1 MHASTLPKAN
11 KSNLQPET
19 GTLRNLQDVDEI
31 LSPTPQIQKYSESK
45 PYFNIEDLP
54 LPETNYEQY
63 GPNSLIPPPLD
74 FSALEPY
81 LLPQKQLIKESPT
94 TIMHSLPFT
103 SAIGPPNSAIPPL
116 PKSLPPDDY
125 DSYAPTHPY
134 NNPDYSSLQKNDYVF
149 PSSSKIYNQDMLF
162 SMNRKKNLLEMPSL
176 YSESFDDDL
185 ENHPLPPIPT
195 TLLLGE
201 NEILNENLNLPPP
214 PDFLPSETSI
224 IYESIAVSS
233 PPNRKPPPPPRTKPP
248 PPPTKP
254 KPKKISQSV
263 ENLFDPLS
271 PVDKSFIMNPNSN
284 FLPKPFELTDS
295 GSTNP
300 HAKQLRKDSFKRH
313 SVSVFKQVKY
323 IIQCV
328 VDFCLLISIFNNAN
342 FISYIFHSLHNHPKT
357 LPIKVL
363 AIGKNSLKMPW
374 RRVKNHLLNLVR
386 NACLSYIYIYI
397 TFH

>member
-31 LSPTPQIQKYSESK
+31 LPPTPTPQIKKSTKSK

-81 LLPQKQLIKESPT
+81 LHPQKQPT
-94 TIMHSLPFT
+94 TQSLP
-103 SAIGPPNSAIPPL
+103 PPIHSSVPPL

-125 DSYAPTHPY
+125 DSCAPMYPY
-134 NNPDYSSLQKNDYVF
+134 NNSNYSSLKLQKNSF
-149 PSSSKIYNQDMLF
+149 GIPSNSETYNRDMLF
-162 SMNRKKNLLEMPSL
+162 SSSRTENLLKMPSI
-176 YSESFDDDL
+176 YSESLEDDFED
-185 ENHPLPPIPT
+185 HPLPPLPT
-195 TLLLGE
+195 TLPPDE
-201 NEILNENLNLPPP
+201 NELLNENLNFPPP
-214 PDFLPSETSI
+214 PADFLPPATML
-224 IYESIAVSS
+224 IYEPSTVST
-233 PPNRKPPPPPRTKPP
+233 PPKRKPPLPPRSKPP

-254 KPKKISQSV
+254 KLEKISQSV
-263 ENLFDPLS
+263 ENLFDPSS
-271 PVDKSFIMNPNSN
+271 PVDKSFTMNPNSN

-323 IIQCV
+323 HKMCRR
-328 VDFCLLISIFNNAN
+328 FLFAN
-342 FISYIFHSLHNHPKT
+342 INF
-357 LPIKVL
+357 
-363 AIGKNSLKMPW
+363 
-374 RRVKNHLLNLVR
+374 
-386 NACLSYIYIYI
+386 
-397 TFH
+397 